1 MQKYVNFVGKRFMKR
16 LAKDQNPRKVRT
28 SCHYTGKCRGP
39 VHNICNLRFL
49 ALNEIHVVFLQELE
63 GQFEYLGENTKKL

>member
-1 MQKYVNFVGKRFMKR
+1 MKR
-16 LAKDQNPRKVRT
+16 LAKDQNSRKVRT

-49 ALNEIHVVFLQELE
+49 VLNEILVVFL
-63 GQFEYLGENTKKL
+63 